1 MSTVRSELHTEGA
14 SLARLFH
21 YRWALPL
28 LAELH
33 RGQGAK
39 QVTLLRRLEIGR
51 STLKRTLDALMELGL
66 ILPNPGHGHPMRPE
80 LVLSPAGKL
89 LGPASQSL
97 MRALERAQLVE
108 IALRKWSMPV
118 VHTLSVQARR
128 YGELQRELPSSN
140 PRALTRTLKDLCE
153 AKLIKRSILNDFP
166 PVPLYT
172 ASSRRPAIIR
182 SVGELAQGLELDL

>member
-1 MSTVRSELHTEGA
+1 MRSELHTEGA
-14 SLARLFH
+14 NLARVFH

-33 RGQGAK
+33 AGQGAK
-39 QVTLLRRLEIGR
+39 QVTLLHRLDIGR
-51 STLKRTLDALMELGL
+51 STLKRTLDALIELGL
-66 ILPNPGHGHPMRPE
+66 VLPNPGHGHPMRPE
-80 LVLSPAGKL
+80 LILSPTGKL

-97 MRALERAQLVE
+97 MRALQRAQLVE

-118 VHTLSVQARR
+118 VHTLAVQARR

-140 PRALTRTLKDLCE
+140 PRALTRTLKDLCQ
-153 AKLIKRSILNDFP
+153 AQLIERSILSDYP
-166 PVPLYT
+166 PVALYT

-182 SVGELAQGLELDL
+182 SLGELAQGLKVAF